1 MGAPAPVSPPRFVI
15 DTNVLLSALLFR
27 SRSVSWLRRAWQV
40 REIVPLASRD
50 TTTELLRVLC
60 YPKFGLTDDER
71 QELLADYLPWCKTVI
86 VTERLDMPA
95 CRDPSDL
102 PFLALALAGHADALV
117 TGDKDLLA
125 MAAKFAVPIISPGV
139 ARARVRRD

>member
-27 SRSVSWLRRAWQV
+27 SRSVSWLRRAWQA
-40 REIVPLASRD
+40 REIVPLASHD

-86 VTERLDMPA
+86 VTEWRDLPA
-95 CRDPSDL
+95 CRDPLDL

-139 ARARVRRD
+139 ARTRVRRD